1 MRTGAGGE
9 EMTERLIRTGKVSTV
24 DYENGTISVTYPAL
38 DNDTTDK
45 LPVFSMADEYKMP
58 AVGQDVLVLHMP
70 TGQSAGIV
78 LGRMWNEKNPPRK
91 YGEHVYSQEFGSEPE
106 EAYMEYD
113 GADGD
118 LKFKDKNTGPV
129 TLTELLGLAENDKH
143 IREFG
148 DEPGEAYIEY
158 RPEEGRLY
166 FKDKRAGLASLS
178 TILGLSEEDELKD
191 PDPDSEPDP
200 GEDPLPGTDP
210 DQSGGGGNG

>member
-1 MRTGAGGE
+1 
-9 EMTERLIRTGKVSTV
+9 MTERLIRIGKVSTI
-24 DYENGTISVTYPAL
+24 DYENGTVSVTYPAL

-58 AVGQDVLVLHMP
+58 DVGQDVLVLHMP

-78 LGRMWNEKNPPRK
+78 LGRMWDGKNPPRK
-91 YGEHVYSQEFGSEPE
+91 SGENVYSQELGREPG
-106 EAYMEYD
+106 EAYEEYD

-118 LKFKDKNTGPV
+118 LKFKDKNVGPV

-158 RPEEGRLY
+158 RPEEGRMY
-166 FKDKRAGLASLS
+166 FKDRRAGLVSLS
-178 TILGLSEEDELKD
+178 KILGLSEEDELKD
-191 PDPDSEPDP
+191 PDPGQDSAQ
-200 GEDPLPGTDP
+200 GTD
-210 DQSGGGGNG
+210 QEKTGGGTDG